1 MIQNSA
7 FLETKEEQIKQF
19 IAEKEFIDQQV
30 EELEAGFR
38 LQAETLLEKDNLNQ
52 DLTVSTGKLEEQIE
66 ELQTHQSLSEN
77 ELGQKQEQIEQL
89 EALKLNFESDLF
101 NLTDSRDSLQQQLN
115 QKERSLEELDANGQ
129 ATIKSLE
136 NQVSIL
142 EEQVSVS
149 NLQLQHF
156 LVFLM
161 LNHSYH
167 YF

>member
-52 DLTVSTGKLEEQIE
+52 DLIVSTGKLEAQIE
-66 ELQTHQSLSEN
+66 ELQTHRSLSEN

-101 NLTDSRDSLQQQLN
+101 NLNDKLT
-115 QKERSLEELDANGQ
+115 
-129 ATIKSLE
+129 
-136 NQVSIL
+136 
-142 EEQVSVS
+142 
-149 NLQLQHF
+149 NLFFYLPNRWMLHNYG
-156 LVFLM
+156 VFL
-161 LNHSYH
+161 
-167 YF
+167 